1 MTGGGFD
8 YSGFTELMHQTE
20 RMLNDWQNF
29 ICNFLLKQGLDAI
42 NRVKNNTP
50 VDTGL
55 LRNAWTLGDGV
66 VALKGKWNVKKGKI
80 QYRQDQNLSQSATLN
95 SVIREGNTLKVIIS
109 NPVEYASFIE
119 YGHMNRGRDGWV
131 EGYFMCTFAIA
142 DVEKKMPARFQREFV
157 AWARGLGADTR

>member
-66 VALKGKWNVKKGKI
+66 VAL
-80 QYRQDQNLSQSATLN
+80 
-95 SVIREGNTLKVIIS
+95 
-109 NPVEYASFIE
+109 
-119 YGHMNRGRDGWV
+119 
-131 EGYFMCTFAIA
+131 
-142 DVEKKMPARFQREFV
+142 
-157 AWARGLGADTR
+157 